1 MDEVFYRSEKEQQQ
15 VAAFIREKKEE
26 FDRMELEKKG
36 KAFSNNE
43 TYEPKEFPGVDER
56 EALAAV
62 RDGWKSKLDL
72 AFERKR
78 KRESKTNHGGIL
90 LTEEQIKNI
99 EKYGFIK

>member
-1 MDEVFYRSEKEQQQ
+1 MEEIIYRTEKERQQ
-15 VAAFIREKKEE
+15 VETFIREKKMDFERQE
-26 FDRMELEKKG
+26 RLNAIEAERKG
-36 KAFSNNE
+36 E
-43 TYEPKEFPGVDER
+43 TYQEKDFPGVSEK